1 METDYPAGTV
11 SAIRGNVLKRVSWGA
26 IFAGVVVSMVIML
39 ALGMLGMGIGLGVVD
54 PTEPNALA
62 GVGIGTGIWFGLS
75 TLIALF
81 AGGWAAGK
89 LAGYPRKMIGSLH
102 GVVVWGLASLFSFY
116 LMTTTF
122 GMLLSGVGGVLGRG
136 LSAVASGAQGA
147 APQLAQI
154 AKEQLG
160 DLGISPAGIKT
171 EAQQFMQQATGP
183 QGEQLRESL
192 KRYLA
197 NPNQPGSAQ
206 DRQSAINA
214 LAANQNISRQQAAT
228 RVDQMTNAYYE
239 AQRQLQQ
246 AKGAV
251 AQTSETVMNTI
262 STAAIWGFIAMII
275 GAIAAALGGMV
286 GTPRQIEEIPVG

>member
-11 SAIRGNVLKRVSWGA
+11 SAIRSNVAKRVSWGA

-39 ALGMLGMGIGLGVVD
+39 ALGLLGMGIGLGVVN
-54 PTEPNALA
+54 PTEQDPLA
-62 GVGIGTGIWFGLS
+62 GVGIGAGIWFGLS

-122 GMLLSGVGGVLGRG
+122 GMVLSGVGGVLGRG
-136 LSAVASGAQGA
+136 LSLVASGAQGA
-147 APQLAQI
+147 GPQLAQL

-160 DLGISPAGIKT
+160 DLGISPEGIKT
-171 EAQQFMQQATGP
+171 EARQLMQQATGP
-183 QGEQLRESL
+183 QGEQLREAL

-197 NPNQPGSAQ
+197 DPNQPGSAQ

-214 LAANQNISRQQAAT
+214 LAANQNISRQEAAA
-228 RVDQMTNAYYE
+228 RVDRMTDAYYA
-239 AQRQLQQ
+239 AQKQLQQ
-246 AKGAV
+246 AQGAV
-251 AQTSETVMNTI
+251 AQTSENVMNAI
-262 STAAIWGFIAMII
+262 SAAAIWGFVAMII
-275 GAIAAALGGMV
+275 GAIAAALGGLV
-286 GTPRQIEEIPVG
+286 GTPRRAEEVPVP